1 MTLYRVEGLV
11 LRSRE
16 LGEADRVVTLFTRT
30 EGKVRA
36 VARGSRRPRSR
47 LMGATQPFC
56 HGRYLLL
63 SGRELDTISQAE
75 LVGHGLRPLRED
87 LTRMTLASLTA
98 ELVDALVEERAASE
112 PLFEVLL
119 ATWQELASQGE
130 AKLETA
136 LWWFELRLLDL
147 LGYGPALDA
156 CAGCGRPLG
165 QERVVFSPREGGS
178 LCARCRER
186 DPLAP
191 ALSGRARALLVR
203 LRQSS
208 VRDLAAPGLEPAE
221 VEQVRRALDAFLE
234 YRLPGRL
241 HSLSV
246 ARALAEGER
255 WMAAV
260 RGGGGSPGAGG

>member
-16 LGEADRVVTLFTRT
+16 LGEADRLVTLYTRT

-63 SGRELDTISQAE
+63 SGRDLDTISQAE

-87 LTRMTLASLTA
+87 LTRMTLASLAA
-98 ELVDALVEERAASE
+98 ELVDALVEERAACE
-112 PLFEVLL
+112 PLFEALL
-119 ATWQELASQGE
+119 GTWQELARQGE
-130 AKLETA
+130 AHLEA
-136 LWWFELRLLDL
+136 VVWWFELRLVDL

-156 CAGCGRPLG
+156 CAGCGRLLG
-165 QERVVFSPREGGS
+165 HERAVFSPKEGGS
-178 LCARCRER
+178 LCPACRER

-191 ALSGRARALLVR
+191 VLSGRGRALLVR
-203 LRQSS
+203 LRQVP
-208 VRDLAAPGLEPAE
+208 VRDLGPPDLEPAE
-221 VEQVRRALDAFLE
+221 AEQVRRALVAFLE

-246 ARALAEGER
+246 AQALAEGAS
-255 WMAAV
+255 WGAAV
-260 RGGGGSPGAGG
+260 RGGGSGRGG